1 MWAGSWPNK
10 IKIYRPA
17 MSPAAG
23 PTVCCAPCPKGR
35 MSTGILNTEILDSA
49 GNVLRLG
56 DFADIQRVAPQDESV
71 IYLDGKPAVE
81 FRIKQKS
88 GGDALASAEAIG
100 KWMEKTAATLPPGV
114 HLKSYYERWRSIES
128 RLSLLLKNGM
138 QGMLLVV
145 LLLFLFLNGRVAFWV
160 AAGIPATFMVAFFI
174 LYMMG
179 GQLKHAEHVRL
190 YYDHRYCRR

>member
-1 MWAGSWPNK
+1 M
-10 IKIYRPA
+10 
-17 MSPAAG
+17 
-23 PTVCCAPCPKGR
+23 
-35 MSTGILNTEILDSA
+35 
-49 GNVLRLG
+49 
-56 DFADIQRVAPQDESV
+56 
-71 IYLDGKPAVE
+71 DGKD
-81 FRIKQKS
+81 RRHI
-88 GGDALASAEAIG
+88 
-100 KWMEKTAATLPPGV
+100 AARV

-179 GQLKHAEHVRL
+179 GSLT
-190 YYDHRYCRR
+190 C